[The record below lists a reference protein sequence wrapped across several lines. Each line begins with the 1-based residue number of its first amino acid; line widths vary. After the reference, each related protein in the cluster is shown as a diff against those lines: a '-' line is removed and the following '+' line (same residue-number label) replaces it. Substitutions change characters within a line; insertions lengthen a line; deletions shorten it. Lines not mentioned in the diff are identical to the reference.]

1 MVEPI
6 NPKTILSRSLDVSKL
21 EQSRKAKPNI
31 YQNQLQQ
38 ELEQKDV
45 RKQDRVNKSE
55 KTEHKKIKKEDDKK
69 EKRRQKRKRRIE
81 NGNGDNEEEEG
92 QNEAKVL
99 NAGRY
104 IDIKV

>member
-6 NPKTILSRSLDVSKL
+6 NPKTIFSRSLDISNL

-38 ELEQKDV
+38 ELQQKDV
-45 RKQDRVNKSE
+45 RKQERVNKSE
-55 KTEHKKIKKEDDKK
+55 ETGHKKIKKEGDKK
-69 EKRRQKRKRRIE
+69 EEKGRKRRKE
-81 NGNGDNEEEEG
+81 NRNDDNKDNENEK
-92 QNEAKVL
+92 EAKIL